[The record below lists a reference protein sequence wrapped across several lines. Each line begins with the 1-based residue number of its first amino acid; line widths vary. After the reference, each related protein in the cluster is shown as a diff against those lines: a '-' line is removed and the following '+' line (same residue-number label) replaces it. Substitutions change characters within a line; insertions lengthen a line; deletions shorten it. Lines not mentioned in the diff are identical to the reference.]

1 MQNASVATTK
11 NELSRL
17 LRQVKRGKTIVITER
32 NHPIA
37 RLQPIPVSEAGSS
50 DIALAAL
57 HESGALLPPAG
68 AALDVAAFLAA
79 PRPSL
84 SSAVSLAAAVLAER
98 EDGR

>member
-1 MQNASVATTK
+1 MKSASIATAK

-17 LRQVKRGKTIVITER
+17 LRRVKRGETVVITER

-37 RLQPIPVSEAGSS
+37 RLGPIPATESGPS
-50 DIALAAL
+50 DTALAAL

-68 AALDVAAFLAA
+68 PALDVAAFLAA

-84 SSAVSLAAAVLAER
+84 SGPLGLAAAVLAER
-98 EDGR
+98 EEGR